1 MQPTAGQATPH
12 GDTSWRSRQPRR
24 QCRRGGPAVLK
35 RSTAPLTMSAAPR
48 PARRRESCHGW
59 ACAASPRGGGPRNAA
74 LLLLRAAAAAGCCWQ
89 SRRDRRPN
97 GRRDA
102 IGTSLTTVQHRK
114 PPSARLRKAAVT
126 RTSHRASP
134 LRRMPVVS
142 VNSTAAVAW
151 RISESVK
158 SHGRWHET
166 TCTTTAPEHK
176 TSKWHRKNLN

>member
-1 MQPTAGQATPH
+1 MAITATPPPMS
-12 GDTSWRSRQPRR
+12 SWWTRCPQAQHRAPHDE
-24 QCRRGGPAVLK
+24 
-35 RSTAPLTMSAAPR
+35 RSTAPRTTPRELPRLGMCRFAAR
-48 PARRRESCHGW
+48 GR
-59 ACAASPRGGGPRNAA
+59 AAQRG
-74 LLLLRAAAAAGCCWQ
+74 AAAAAGCCWQ

-126 RTSHRASP
+126 RTSHQASP